1 MSVSIIDNKKYVLQT
16 KECVIHTKRTVTYL
30 RKRRDGPQ
38 LKLITLQL

>member
-1 MSVSIIDNKKYVLQT
+1 MSVSIVDNNKTCAVT
-16 KECVIHTKRTVTYL
+16 KECVIRTKRTVTYL